1 MSYLQKHV
9 GFDFSLWNSD
19 HTSGMFD
26 REFLLSTRCFSPTC
40 VCALLQWTLQYYF
53 LQYAVNFS
61 LSLFR

>member
-1 MSYLQKHV
+1 MSYLQKHAFFLFFV
-9 GFDFSLWNSD
+9 EFMWIILLACLIQNS
-19 HTSGMFD
+19 SC
-26 REFLLSTRCFSPTC
+26 LLDVFFR